1 MCRLRAKE
9 DNSESES
16 DSPTIQERRE
26 MSRSMSS
33 WTSDYVSLQLSRLRL
48 VYMQALHRPEYTLQA
63 CWLKAWHAWL
73 IYEMIC
79 YCQTQRVKTRC

>member
-33 WTSDYVSLQLSRLRL
+33 WTSDYVSTQSFSLREGCLQHLDIQHIPILLGLSERADL
-48 VYMQALHRPEYTLQA
+48 A
-63 CWLKAWHAWL
+63 
-73 IYEMIC
+73 
-79 YCQTQRVKTRC
+79 QT